1 MANIISHQQI
11 AEDLSELLE
20 STKQPAD
27 SLPDVPK
34 QTDSIEFIDYWLF
47 LQKNRLKFTENQSSL
62 QKRIDDLKEESQSV
76 KELLG
81 ST

>member
-27 SLPDVPK
+27 SSSDVPK
-34 QTDSIEFIDYWLF
+34 QTDSIEFIDYWLL